1 MSMRNIYILSQIAND
16 NRNLI
21 MKVIYKMVDQISKQL
36 NIMFLIHFFVS
47 ILFGIV
53 FLIFVEGFVAFIQWP
68 YLDPVV
74 GRLLG
79 AALIGFA
86 ATSLLAWRET
96 EWAKVKIIVQ
106 MEIVWCAIGSIVCL
120 VCVFLFPL
128 PFFTWINIIIL
139 IFFLIVFSWYY
150 FTHEKD

>member
-1 MSMRNIYILSQIAND
+1 
-16 NRNLI
+16 
-21 MKVIYKMVDQISKQL
+21 MVDQISKQL

-53 FLIFVEGFVAFIQWP
+53 FLIFVEAFVAFIQWP

-79 AALIGFA
+79 AALIGFG

-96 EWAKVKIIVQ
+96 EWAKVKIVVQ
-106 MEIVWCAIGSIVCL
+106 MEIVWCAIGSIICL
-120 VCVFLFPL
+120 VSVFLFPL
-128 PFFTWINIIIL
+128 PFFTWIIIIIL
-139 IFFLIVFSWYY
+139 IFFLIIFAWYY
-150 FTHEKD
+150 FMHEKD

>member
-1 MSMRNIYILSQIAND
+1 MRNIYILSQIAND

-21 MKVIYKMVDQISKQL
+21 LKVIYKMVDQISKQL

-106 MEIVWCAIGSIVCL
+106 MEIVWCAIGSIVLL